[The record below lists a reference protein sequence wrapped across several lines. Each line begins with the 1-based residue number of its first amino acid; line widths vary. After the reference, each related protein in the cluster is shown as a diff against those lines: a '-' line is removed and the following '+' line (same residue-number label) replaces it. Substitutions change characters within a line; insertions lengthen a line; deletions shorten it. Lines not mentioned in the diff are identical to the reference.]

1 MSVPCIPETVFIGE
15 YQDGALTYASIALR
29 PVRLCLSYSNR
40 IKCEMCTV
48 EKIW

>member
-1 MSVPCIPETVFIGE
+1 VPCVPETVFIGE
-15 YQDGALTYASIALR
+15 CQDGALTYASIAFR
-29 PVRLCLSYSNR
+29 SARLYLSYNNH